1 MLLAIDVGNTNTV
14 VGVFSGEELVA
25 DWRMATEHHKMPDEW
40 AALLITLMG
49 HRGYK
54 LADIDAPTAPFG
66 LFETQGQPRRLE
78 EARQVLDEQLSARVR
93 EQARRYGA
101 SAARIF
107 HAGWALVAAHAAGRE
122 DVVYGTVVATARE
135 ASSQSRA
142 ALGMFVNTLPL
153 RLRLSGVS
161 ARQIVEITDRTTPT
175 EVPLRVW
182 KTGAISGSVVDEQGD
197 AVVGVPVTAFRS
209 VTNGAGPVLRDGV
222 ATVKTDDRGVYRLAQ
237 LEPGRYVVAVL
248 SSSLSL
254 PAPLA
259 AAIDE
264 TASNRA
270 ESSTLRSALL
280 KGGLLPTLTGEGQ
293 RVSDFVLRRPGPP
306 PVVSRDGTLL
316 TYATTFYPG
325 AVGLADTAVIM
336 LGSGEARTGI
346 DVALRF
352 IPTVEVSGVVTG
364 PNGPMN
370 GLTVELV
377 PPTGA
382 TTSVWSLEPRGGLLV
397 STMEPMGSPR
407 AITDAGGAFRFLA
420 VPPGPYVLRAEF
432 IEQARPDSGN
442 ADVSLHARQ
451 PLSVGEAGVSG
462 LTVALTTGARV
473 SGRVEFRGAAASPL
487 ANGRRLPV
495 GLRPVGA
502 DLWRNLP
509 GPVAP
514 DGSFTT
520 AGYLPGRYLVFTS
533 DPPGWTLES
542 VSRGGQLVPDDMIE
556 LTTEDVTG
564 LVLTFSKTPTRLSG
578 SIADANGAPDPNAD
592 VVVFPADATLWREGV
607 IHNRRARMMRATST
621 GTFEAFGL
629 APGEYYL
636 AAISA
641 GSMTDWQD
649 PSFLERIVPVAMKIT
664 LGSGEEKTVALKTVT
679 PRER

>member
-1 MLLAIDVGNTNTV
+1 MPLRRSGGSPEYRAVVRRNLSEGYMPVTRDVPRVAPLCAAGLLVLGGALVRAQAPAPPIPKGTNV
-14 VGVFSGEELVA
+14 LFGRVLE
-25 DWRMATEHHKMPDEW
+25 
-40 AALLITLMG
+40 MG
-49 HRGYK
+49 
-54 LADIDAPTAPFG
+54 T
-66 LFETQGQPRRLE
+66 GQPVGGAVVTLVGYFEASGRPAERLP
-78 EARQVLDEQLSARVR
+78 QSAMS
-93 EQARRYGA
+93 ALA
-101 SAARIF
+101 SAQRSVLTTSDGYYF
-107 HAGWALVAAHAAGRE
+107 FRELPAGRFSISV
-122 DVVYGTVVATARE
+122 DAFGYF
-135 ASSQSRA
+135 SDIY
-142 ALGMFVNTLPL
+142 PL
-153 RLRLSGVS
+153 R
-161 ARQIVEITDRTTPT
+161 IVEITDRTTPT

-237 LEPGRYVVAVL
+237 LEPGHYVVAVL

-520 AGYLPGRYLVFTS
+520 AGYLPGRYLVVTS